1 MIVRI
6 WRGVTEA
13 SKAEAYLAYIMETGV
28 SDYRAVPG
36 NQGVQILHR
45 TFEDRTEFLILSY
58 WESFEA
64 IRAFAGE
71 DQERAVYYAKDHEY
85 LLEMD
90 LRVTHY
96 EVATEQ

>member
-1 MIVRI
+1 M
-6 WRGVTEA
+6 
-13 SKAEAYLAYIMETGV
+13 
-28 SDYRAVPG
+28 
-36 NQGVQILHR
+36 QILHR